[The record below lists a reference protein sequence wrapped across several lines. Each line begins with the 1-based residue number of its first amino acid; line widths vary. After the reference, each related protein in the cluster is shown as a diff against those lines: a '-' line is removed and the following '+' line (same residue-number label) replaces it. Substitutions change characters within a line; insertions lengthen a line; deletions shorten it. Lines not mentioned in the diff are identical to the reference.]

1 MRLEDENKTAW
12 LFPNPL
18 PFSLEPVMM
27 QRWMRERFGFPI
39 GYGERKMI
47 GAIVV
52 ILARYTHCCH
62 LIRKCLFYLL
72 IILIILLLVYFL
84 LYRACNSN

>member
-27 QRWMRERFGFPI
+27 RDGCANALDFP
-39 GYGERKMI
+39 
-47 GAIVV
+47 
-52 ILARYTHCCH
+52 
-62 LIRKCLFYLL
+62 
-72 IILIILLLVYFL
+72 
-84 LYRACNSN
+84 

>member
-18 PFSLEPVMM
+18 PFSLEPVMT

-47 GAIVV
+47 GSNSRHISEVMAWAG
-52 ILARYTHCCH
+52 LAWPGLRWPGWLQYGGGSPAMA
-62 LIRKCLFYLL
+62 
-72 IILIILLLVYFL
+72 
-84 LYRACNSN
+84 AC

>member
-47 GAIVV
+47 GS
-52 ILARYTHCCH
+52 
-62 LIRKCLFYLL
+62 
-72 IILIILLLVYFL
+72 
-84 LYRACNSN
+84 NSR

>member
-18 PFSLEPVMM
+18 PFSLEPVMT

-47 GAIVV
+47 GSISRRIGEV
-52 ILARYTHCCH
+52 YHCCH

-72 IILIILLLVYFL
+72 IILIILLLVYFFIV
-84 LYRACNSN
+84 